1 MGFYSSSV
9 YKNLKSDCVSF
20 SLVWQKMDGRAGG
33 LNLTGKG
40 LKEKR
45 GRLSIQRGSG
55 MEIQMIK
62 VIICRCYNYKSF
74 ILLVDVD

>member
-1 MGFYSSSV
+1 MGFYRSSI
-9 YKNLKSDCVSF
+9 YKNLKSDCVYS
-20 SLVWQKMDGRAGG
+20 SWQKMDGRAGG

-62 VIICRCYNYKSF
+62 VIIYRSYNYKIF
-74 ILLVDVD
+74 IVLVDVD